1 MIPTGLLREK
11 HDFFLALA
19 TVFGFLNKG
28 GSGAPEHLLKTVV
41 EWLTN
46 QFTQEKEV

>member
-1 MIPTGLLREK
+1 MTPTGLLREK
-11 HDFFLALA
+11 QDFLALA

-28 GSGAPEHLLKTVV
+28 GSGAPEPLLKTVV

-46 QFTQEKEV
+46 QLTQEKDV